1 MAKILVV
8 DDDQALCLL
17 VQRALIC
24 EHHTAEAAFDGQAAI
39 DRLLGTFYDL
49 AILDISLPD
58 LNGIEICRLY
68 RESGGRALVLMLT
81 GRSHIDE
88 KTAAYNTGADDYV
101 TKPFSLQELILRV
114 SALLR
119 RPPASADEEIR
130 IGRLL
135 LNLTRRTIKLDDCAL
150 NLSPTDY
157 NLLEFLIQNPNR
169 IYSAD
174 ELNERV
180 WNKENQTG
188 DYAVR
193 SSIKRLRKSIDDRDG
208 KLLEN
213 IKLLGYRLNS
223 R

>member
-24 EHHTAEAAFDGQAAI
+24 EHHTAEVAFDGQAAI

-49 AILDISLPD
+49 VVLDLSLPVI
-58 LNGIEICRLY
+58 NGIEVCKLY
-68 RESGGRALVLMLT
+68 RKNGGKAPVLMLT
-81 GRSHIDE
+81 GRSHIEE
-88 KTAAYNTGADDYV
+88 KTAAYNTGVDDYV
-101 TKPFSLQELILRV
+101 TKPFSMQELLLRV
-114 SALLR
+114 RALLR

-135 LNLTRRTIKLDDCAL
+135 LNLTRRAIKLDDCQL
-150 NLSPTDY
+150 DLSPTDY
-157 NLLEFLIQNPNR
+157 NLLEFFMRNPNR
-169 IYSAD
+169 IYSAN
-174 ELNERV
+174 ELIERV
-180 WNKENQTG
+180 WNKENETS

-193 SSIKRLRKSIDDRDG
+193 SSIKRLRKSIEDPDG
-208 KLLEN
+208 KILEN
-213 IKLLGYRLNS
+213 IKLMGYRLNS